1 VNSKNPSILYIFGFG
16 RSKLINSEKVYPND
30 FFYGYFDVKDK
41 YKKTSFIEFESGIK
55 NNFFNKV
62 LTIFSKIL
70 RKLTKLSFFF

>member
-41 YKKTSFIEFESGIK
+41 YKKTSFIEFESGTFLIK
-55 NNFFNKV
+55 Y
-62 LTIFSKIL
+62 
-70 RKLTKLSFFF
+70 